1 MFAWDTD
8 LARVDAFCSDLR
20 ECAAQS

>member
-8 LARVDAFCSDLR
+8 LARVDALARDLR
-20 ECAAQS
+20 ECAALS